1 MFSHLLNLRE
11 RQHPERQ
18 PHRLAATGPA
28 GAGSALSPRGLH
40 VPSRVGSGASV
51 ISPRSQKPVHGND
64 WQCADAQPA
73 FRTLN
78 RQAGGEPGCHQCG
91 QRLITRQPCTPTWKV
106 CSAWVSHQSMLQGKL
121 FGSTYLAS

>member
-78 RQAGGEPGCHQCG
+78 RQAGRRARLPSVRPTVDHPAAMYTNLEGLQRMGEPSEHAA
-91 QRLITRQPCTPTWKV
+91 RQAVRKH
-106 CSAWVSHQSMLQGKL
+106 VSG
-121 FGSTYLAS
+121 